1 MQDDA
6 VIVSAVRTAIGE
18 AGRSLATVPAWD
30 LAEVA
35 CREAIARADIDPA
48 VFDDVILGE
57 TVGGGGNVG
66 RYIGLKV
73 GVPREVPGVTV
84 IRACAT
90 GLEAVTQ
97 AATAIWAGT
106 GEAFLAGGCES
117 MSQQPW
123 LQRKPSEAFPR
134 KPPEYFIPLTHPLE
148 MAPFSV
154 GINTGENVAEKYGIT
169 REQQDEWSLRSHQ
182 RAIEAIDGGRFGVE
196 IVPVAVPQRKGDPV
210 EFRVDERPRR
220 DTSLEQLAN
229 LPPVYKEGGTVTA
242 GNASGRNDAA
252 AALVLT
258 SASKAETLGLRP
270 RAVIRGWAS
279 VGVDPM
285 YTGTGPIEAVPKAL
299 KRAGISLDDV
309 DLIELN
315 EAFAAMT
322 VACVRELGL
331 DPERVNANGGAVA
344 LGHPIGATGARLL
357 VTLLYELKRRDA
369 RYGVATM
376 CAGGGLG
383 SAAVIERI

>member
-1 MQDDA
+1 
-6 VIVSAVRTAIGE
+6 
-18 AGRSLATVPAWD
+18 
-30 LAEVA
+30 
-35 CREAIARADIDPA
+35 

-57 TVGGGGNVG
+57 TVGGGGNAG
-66 RYIGLKV
+66 RYVGLKV
-73 GVPREVPGVTV
+73 GVPREVPGYTV

-90 GLEAVTQ
+90 GLEAVIQ
-97 AATAIWAGT
+97 AATAVWAGT
-106 GEAFLAGGCES
+106 GDAFLTGGCES

-123 LQRKPSEAFPR
+123 LQRKPDRGYPR
-134 KPPEYFIPLTHPLE
+134 KAPEYFIPLTHPLE

-154 GINTGENVAEKYGIT
+154 GLNTGENVAERYGVT
-169 REQQDEWSLRSHQ
+169 RGAQDEWAFRSHQ
-182 RAIEAIDGGRFGVE
+182 HAVAAIDEGRFEEE
-196 IVPVAVPQRKGDPV
+196 IVPVPVPQRRGDPV

-220 DTSLEQLAN
+220 DTSLEQLAK
-229 LPPVYKEGGTVTA
+229 LPPAYLEGGTVTA
-242 GNASGRNDAA
+242 GNASGINDAA
-252 AALVLT
+252 AALVVT
-258 SASKAETLGLRP
+258 SGSKARTLGLRP
-270 RAVIRGWAS
+270 RAVIRGWAT

-299 KRAGISLDDV
+299 KRAGITLDDV

-331 DPERVNANGGAVA
+331 DPERVNVNGGAVA

-357 VTLLYELKRRDA
+357 VTLLHELERREG
-369 RYGVATM
+369 RFGVATM

-383 SAAVIERI
+383 SAAVIERVSE

>member
-18 AGRSLATVPAWD
+18 AGKSLASVLAWD
-30 LAEVA
+30 LAESA
-35 CREAIARADIDPA
+35 CREAITRADIDPG

-66 RYIGLKV
+66 RYVGLKV

-106 GEAFLAGGCES
+106 GDAFLAGGCES

-169 REQQDEWSLRSHQ
+169 REQQDEWALQSHR
-182 RAIEAIDGGRFGVE
+182 RAVAAIDDGRFEDE
-196 IVPVAVPQRKGDPV
+196 IVPVPVSQRRGDPI

-220 DTSLEQLAN
+220 DTSLEQLAK
-229 LPPVYKEGGTVTA
+229 LPPAYKEGGTVTA

-270 RAVIRGWAS
+270 RAVIRGLAS

-299 KRAGISLDDV
+299 KRAGVSLDDV

-322 VACVRELGL
+322 VACVRELEL
-331 DPERVNANGGAVA
+331 DPERVNVNGGAVA

-357 VTLLYELKRRDA
+357 VTLLHELERSDA
-369 RYGVATM
+369 HYGVATM